1 MMESTDTRGLGRAL
15 CVALMAAAV
24 SGCATLSAVDAPD
37 YDDSMAT
44 AEMAM
49 LGDDAV
55 AAIQAYQR
63 AAEAAPAQ
71 PLPWLE
77 IAEIQ
82 AGIGDWPQAV
92 AASREVLDRAPDDAA
107 AQDIYVRGSFNI
119 ALDALPYLA
128 TSLPHEDGRVR
139 KMAGDV
145 LGALVITLGD
155 EAIPAETRARLEAE
169 VEARLRR
176 QGLRH
181 SPPRANPKAPEKLAT
196 DPFDVLGDG

>member
-37 YDDSMAT
+37 YDDSMAA

-139 KMAGDV
+139 EMAGDV
-145 LGALVITLGD
+145 LAGLINTLGD